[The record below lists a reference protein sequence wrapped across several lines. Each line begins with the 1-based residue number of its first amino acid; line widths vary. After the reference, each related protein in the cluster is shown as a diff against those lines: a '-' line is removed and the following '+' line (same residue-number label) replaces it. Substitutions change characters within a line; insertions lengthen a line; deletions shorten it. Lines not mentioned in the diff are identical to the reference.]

1 VVPGGV
7 PYVFGTLLDT
17 LKNRIPDA
25 MITDAGVN
33 LMIGEVVRINKENKT
48 VSLRNG
54 EDIAYDKLVL
64 AVGSN
69 PVIPKSIQGYD
80 LGNVFPIARD
90 EVYLRIFLRS

>member
-1 VVPGGV
+1 
-7 PYVFGTLLDT
+7 
-17 LKNRIPDA
+17 